1 MFFEFLNIK
10 YILFYTNIKYILKYH
25 NILLFVYVPALVL
38 PKTTLIVLYRAGPS
52 YKQPKLG
59 L

>member
-10 YILFYTNIKYILKYH
+10 YILFYTNIKYIIKYT
-25 NILLFVYVPALVL
+25 NILLFVHVPALAL
-38 PKTTLIVLYRAGPS
+38 PKTTLNILYEVTFS
-52 YKQPKLG
+52 FQYLTI

>member
-38 PKTTLIVLYRAGPS
+38 HKTTLIVLYEVTYS
-52 YKQPKLG
+52 HFSI
-59 L
+59 

>member
-1 MFFEFLNIK
+1 VKLDEEVNGNIISFGDYFKGNIPFKEMF
-10 YILFYTNIKYILKYH
+10 LK
-25 NILLFVYVPALVL
+25 LVMH
-38 PKTTLIVLYRAGPS
+38 RAGPS